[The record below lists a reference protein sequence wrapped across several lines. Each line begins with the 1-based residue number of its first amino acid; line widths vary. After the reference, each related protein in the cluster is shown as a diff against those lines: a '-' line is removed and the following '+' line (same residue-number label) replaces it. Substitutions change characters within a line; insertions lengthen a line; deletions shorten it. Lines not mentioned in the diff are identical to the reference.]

1 MSKSKEKNTDKKDSL
16 TPKDTLKDTTKEDLG
31 LTKDSIMDED
41 EIEEDD
47 FIESLEDEDNPEFMS
62 EVKKFEQ
69 EHKNAKLLD
78 VYRKIG
84 SPKFKK
90 ISDIKKDKLD
100 EEYKKLVLLLDEH
113 NIIVHF
119 HNDYPN
125 TEKYRFITEE
135 IFKEA
140 VEEDKKNKNAHISFI
155 YEDFHPE
162 ADDDEEE
169 GYTEEF

>member
-1 MSKSKEKNTDKKDSL
+1 MSKSKEKNIPKKEKDSL
-16 TPKDTLKDTTKEDLG
+16 KEDLG
-31 LTKDSIMDED
+31 LTHDSIMDED
-41 EIEEDD
+41 EIIEDD
-47 FIESLEDEDNPEFMS
+47 FIESVEDEDNPDFMN

-69 EHKNAKLLD
+69 EHTNAKLSN

-90 ISDIKKDKLD
+90 LADVKKDKLD

-119 HNDYPN
+119 HNDYAVS
-125 TEKYRFITEE
+125 EKYRFITEE

-162 ADDDEEE
+162 ADDDDDEEE
-169 GYTEEF
+169 Y

>member
-1 MSKSKEKNTDKKDSL
+1 MSERKPKEKNNGKKE
-16 TPKDTLKDTTKEDLG
+16 KDTLKEELG
-31 LTKDSIMDED
+31 LTEDSIMDED
-41 EIEEDD
+41 EIIEDD
-47 FIESLEDEDNPEFMS
+47 FIESVDEEDNPDFIN

-69 EHKNAKLLD
+69 EHKNAKVVS

-90 ISDIKKDKLD
+90 LSDLKKDNIGD
-100 EEYKKLVLLLDEH
+100 EYKRIMLLLDEQ

-119 HNDYPN
+119 HNDYPVS
-125 TEKYRFITEE
+125 EKYRFITEE

-140 VEEDKKNKNAHISFI
+140 VEEDKNKKNNHISFI

-162 ADDDEEE
+162 MDEDDDEED
-169 GYTEEF
+169 Y

>member
-1 MSKSKEKNTDKKDSL
+1 MPKSKEKNTDKKEKDSL
-16 TPKDTLKDTTKEDLG
+16 KDNIKEDLG

-47 FIESLEDEDNPEFMS
+47 FIESIEHEDNPEFMN

-69 EHKNAKLLD
+69 EHTNAKLMN

-90 ISDIKKDKLD
+90 LSEIKKDKLD
-100 EEYKKLVLLLDEH
+100 EEYKNLVLLLDKF

-119 HNDYPN
+119 HNEYPSS
-125 TEKYRFITEE
+125 EKYRFITEE

-140 VEEDKKNKNAHISFI
+140 IEEDKKNKNAHISFI
-155 YEDFHPE
+155 YENFHPE

-169 GYTEEF
+169 ESYQDEY